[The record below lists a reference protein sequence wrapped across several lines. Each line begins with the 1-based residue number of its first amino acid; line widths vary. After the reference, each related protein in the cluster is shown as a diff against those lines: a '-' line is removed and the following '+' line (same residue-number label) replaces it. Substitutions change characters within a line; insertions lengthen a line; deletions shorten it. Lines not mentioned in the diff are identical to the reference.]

1 MKMNI
6 RQKKVVEAKENKIIC
21 LATAASG
28 KAIPIDTVIPTPNGW
43 KIADEIKVGDYLIN
57 ELGQPTKVL
66 GVYSQGKKEVYKI
79 TFGDGR
85 EAKCCKEHIWSVN
98 KITWKDKNEY
108 RDYTVA
114 QLLEE
119 GLVYKDRRAKF
130 SIPCS
135 LPIQWPEKEYD
146 IDPYVIGAFLGDG
159 CCIGKSQ
166 LVLASENE
174 HIPLLC
180 AEKMGTN
187 VKTELWYNNKYQWR
201 FYIENGIEKKYFNRL
216 EYFKKYKKEI
226 LQYSYNKS
234 IPQEYK
240 IGSIEQRLSLI
251 QGLMDTDGCIEK
263 RSGHVSFTSTSF
275 SLIKDVQEVLN
286 SLGYVSRLF
295 QEKRKELYIDT
306 CYSLSI
312 NIPNKEKEKLFRL
325 KRKKDIALT
334 FSNITQKHDY
344 SRTTIRSIEKTNEL
358 KEMVCFY
365 VDNPKHLF
373 LMNDCIVTHN
383 TTVLTERIRY
393 LVNNNVEP
401 EKIAAISF
409 TTMAAD
415 EMKERLG
422 EQGYGMF
429 IGTIHSL
436 ANNIL
441 IENGIDT
448 TEIIKNEKFDTLLKK
463 ALTIP
468 QKKIQ
473 TFEHVLVDEFQD
485 ISELEYNFIE
495 HIPKKNIYLTG
506 DERQCQP
513 VGTKVMM
520 RDGSEKNIENLVD
533 GEYLMTYELADGG
546 VRGGKKSTYEG
557 GRIEKIAHR
566 DVEEEIISITTE
578 DNFTSKYTNNHICM
592 VKLNGKSKL
601 IHAVYLMCDD
611 NYRFRIGKIPF
622 FSVNS
627 CHQNPWRDKMYKEG
641 CSKIWILKLFDND
654 KDARVLE
661 TKLSYKYQIPQTCW
675 QLDKVS
681 WTKEDIDYIYEDLNT
696 YENAKKCLKEFG
708 RDIEYPL
715 IDKNLEKSERIHFA
729 KNAVAEI
736 YACNLLEDVMDVIVF
751 DETAKTRKH
760 YSKITNISRSIEK
773 TTVYS
778 LQVANEL
785 YFADNIL
792 THNCIYGFKGSSDK
806 FLRDLY
812 EDASYKVY
820 YLVDNYR
827 NPPNIIKFAEDLIGS
842 LEKISPPSNPTKQFN
857 GHIEKCSF
865 YEALEEMEW
874 SQDWANWYII
884 CRTNNEVAAAMAI
897 LDRKGIP
904 YVSFKRGDTDLVEMN
919 SMLRDNRVKI
929 LTVHAMKGLE
939 GKNVIA
945 IGARLYNDEERRIA
959 YVAATRAESS
969 LYWCPSIAK
978 RTKGGPTPADIKH
991 SNDVM
996 KKFSKKM
1003 VNFGG

>member
-1 MKMNI
+1 MNLNI
-6 RQKKVVEAKENKIIC
+6 RQKKVIEAKENKIIC

-28 KAIPIDTVIPTPNGW
+28 KAIPIDTLIPTPNGN
-43 KIADEIKVGDYLIN
+43 KLAKEIKIGDMLFDRN
-57 ELGQPTKVL
+57 GEPTKVL
-66 GVYSQGKKEVYKI
+66 GVYPQGKKNVYEI

-85 EAKCCKEHIWSVN
+85 KAKCCDEHIWSVN
-98 KITWKDKNEY
+98 KVTWKDRNSFRPMTVKEILKNKLINSSRGANFY
-108 RDYTVA
+108 IPVAGAVKYT
-114 QLLEE
+114 
-119 GLVYKDRRAKF
+119 
-130 SIPCS
+130 
-135 LPIQWPEKEYD
+135 EKEYK
-146 IDPYVIGAFLGDG
+146 IHPYVIGALIGDG
-159 CCIGKSQ
+159 CCKEKYLTLS
-166 LVLASENE
+166 SENDI
-174 HIPLLC
+174 IPNRI
-180 AEKMGTN
+180 K
-187 VKTELWYNNKYQWR
+187 ELIGADDIYKNPANYNW
-201 FYIENGIEKKYFNRL
+201 I
-216 EYFKKYKKEI
+216 FKKNGHNIKTSDILSEEIIQLSFNKRIPEIYK
-226 LQYSYNKS
+226 Y
-234 IPQEYK
+234 
-240 IGSIEQRLSLI
+240 GSVEQRLSLI
-251 QGLMDTDGCIEK
+251 QGLMDTDGSITKDNRKNHESTAVA
-263 RSGHVSFTSTSF
+263 RFTSTSYN
-275 SLIKDVQEVLN
+275 LILDVKEVLG
-286 SLGYVSRLF
+286 SLGIISTITEDKREDKYTNNICYNLMINTTNENKVNLF
-295 QEKRKELYIDT
+295 WL
-306 CYSLSI
+306 
-312 NIPNKEKEKLFRL
+312 P
-325 KRKKDIALT
+325 RKKEIAL
-334 FSNITQKHDY
+334 SVKDKKQSKRYD
-344 SRTTIRSIEKTNEL
+344 RTSIREIKNLNYET
-358 KEMVCFY
+358 EMVCFE
-365 VDNPKHLF
+365 VDNEEHLY
-373 LMNDCIVTHN
+373 LMNDFIVTHN
-383 TTVLTERIRY
+383 TACLTERIRRII
-393 LVNNNVEP
+393 NDGCQP
-401 EKIAAISF
+401 ENIAAITF

-422 EQGYGMF
+422 EQGQRTF

-436 ANNIL
+436 ANNIC

-448 TEIIKNEKFDTLLKK
+448 TEIIANEKFDTLLKK
-463 ALTIP
+463 VLTIP
-468 QKKIQ
+468 KKKIQ
-473 TFEHVLVDEFQD
+473 VFEHVLVDEFQD

-520 RDGSEKNIENLVD
+520 RDGSEKNIENLVE
-533 GEYLMTYELADGG
+533 GEYLMTYDLADGG

-566 DVEEEIISITTE
+566 DIEEEIISITTE

-592 VKLNGKSKL
+592 VKLNGKSEL

-751 DETAKTRKH
+751 DETTKTRKH

-792 THNCIYGFKGSSDK
+792 THNCIYGFKGCSDK

-820 YLVDNYR
+820 YLIDNYR
-827 NPPNIIKFAEDLIGS
+827 NPPNVIKFAEDLIGS
-842 LEKISPPSNPTKQFN
+842 LDKISPPSNPTKQFN

-874 SQDWANWYII
+874 SQDWANWYVI
-884 CRTNNEVAAAMAI
+884 CRTNNEVASVMEI
-897 LDRKGIP
+897 LDRKKIP
-904 YVSFKRGDTDLVEMN
+904 YVSFKRGDVELVEMN
-919 SMLRDNRVKI
+919 SMLRDNRVKV
-929 LTVHAMKGLE
+929 LTVHAMKGLQ
-939 GKNVIA
+939 GKNIIVM
-945 IGARLYNDEERRIA
+945 GAKMYNDEERRIA

-969 LYWCPSIAK
+969 LYWCPSIVK
-978 RTKGGPTPADIKH
+978 RRKGGPSMSETKR
-991 SNDVM
+991 NKDVM
-996 KKFSKKM
+996 KRFSKNM

>member
-28 KAIPIDTVIPTPNGW
+28 KAIPIDTVIPTPNGNRFAKDI
-43 KIADEIKVGDYLIN
+43 KIGDMLFDRN
-57 ELGQPTKVL
+57 GNPTKVL
-66 GVYSQGKKEVYKI
+66 GVYPQGKKNVYEI

-85 EAKCCKEHIWSVN
+85 KAKCCEEHIWSVN
-98 KITWKDKNEY
+98 KITWKDRNSFRPMTLKEILKNKLINNSRGANFY
-108 RDYTVA
+108 IPVA
-114 QLLEE
+114 
-119 GLVYKDRRAKF
+119 GAVKY
-130 SIPCS
+130 S
-135 LPIQWPEKEYD
+135 EKEYK
-146 IDPYVIGAFLGDG
+146 IHPYVIGAFIGDG
-159 CCIGKSQ
+159 CCTGEYLTLS
-166 LVLASENE
+166 SENDI
-174 HIPLLC
+174 IPNRI
-180 AEKMGTN
+180 K
-187 VKTELWYNNKYQWR
+187 ELIGADDIYKNPANYNWT
-201 FYIENGIEKKYFNRL
+201 
-216 EYFKKYKKEI
+216 FKKNGHCIKTTDVLSEEIIQLSFNKKIPEIYK
-226 LQYSYNKS
+226 Y
-234 IPQEYK
+234 
-240 IGSIEQRLSLI
+240 GSIEQRLSLI
-251 QGLMDTDGCIEK
+251 QGLMDTDGSICKDNREDHSSTSVV
-263 RSGHVSFTSTSF
+263 RFTSTSYN
-275 SLIKDVQEVLN
+275 LILDVKEVLA
-286 SLGYVSRLF
+286 SLGIISKITTDNREDKYTNG
-295 QEKRKELYIDT
+295 I
-306 CYSLSI
+306 CYDLMI
-312 NIPNKEKEKLFRL
+312 NTSNENKEKLFWL
-325 KRKKDIALT
+325 PRKKEIAL
-334 FSNITQKHDY
+334 SLKDKKQNKRYD
-344 SRTTIRSIEKTNEL
+344 RTSIRKIKNLNYET
-358 KEMVCFY
+358 EMVCFE
-365 VDNPKHLF
+365 VDNDEHLY
-373 LMNDCIVTHN
+373 LMNDFIVTHN
-383 TTVLTERIRY
+383 TRCLTERIRRI
-393 LVNNNVEP
+393 LNDGCQP
-401 EKIAAISF
+401 ENIAAITF

-448 TEIIKNEKFDTLLKK
+448 TEIIKNENFDTLLKK

-485 ISELEYNFIE
+485 VSELEYNFIE

-506 DERQCQP
+506 DERQ
-513 VGTKVMM
+513 M
-520 RDGSEKNIENLVD
+520 
-533 GEYLMTYELADGG
+533 
-546 VRGGKKSTYEG
+546 
-557 GRIEKIAHR
+557 
-566 DVEEEIISITTE
+566 
-578 DNFTSKYTNNHICM
+578 
-592 VKLNGKSKL
+592 
-601 IHAVYLMCDD
+601 
-611 NYRFRIGKIPF
+611 
-622 FSVNS
+622 
-627 CHQNPWRDKMYKEG
+627 
-641 CSKIWILKLFDND
+641 
-654 KDARVLE
+654 
-661 TKLSYKYQIPQTCW
+661 
-675 QLDKVS
+675 
-681 WTKEDIDYIYEDLNT
+681 
-696 YENAKKCLKEFG
+696 
-708 RDIEYPL
+708 
-715 IDKNLEKSERIHFA
+715 
-729 KNAVAEI
+729 
-736 YACNLLEDVMDVIVF
+736 
-751 DETAKTRKH
+751 
-760 YSKITNISRSIEK
+760 
-773 TTVYS
+773 
-778 LQVANEL
+778 
-785 YFADNIL
+785 
-792 THNCIYGFKGSSDK
+792 IYGFKGSSDK

-842 LEKISPPSNPTKQFN
+842 LEKISPPSHPTKQFN

-978 RTKGGPTPADIKH
+978 RTKGGPTPASIKH

>member
-1 MKMNI
+1 MNLNI
-6 RQKKVVEAKENKIIC
+6 RQKKVIEAKENKIIC

-28 KAIPIDTVIPTPNGW
+28 KAIPIDTLIPTPNGW
-43 KIADEIKVGDYLIN
+43 KIAGEIKGGDYLIN
-57 ELGQPTKVL
+57 ELGQLTKVL
-66 GVYSQGKKEVYKI
+66 GVYPQGKKEVYKI

-85 EAKCCKEHIWSVN
+85 EAECCKEHIWSVN

-108 RDYTVA
+108 RDYTVT

-135 LPIQWPEKEYD
+135 LPIQWPKKEYD
-146 IDPYVIGAFLGDG
+146 IDPYIIGAFLGDG
-159 CCIGKSQ
+159 CCVGKSQ
-166 LVLASENE
+166 LVLSSENE
-174 HIPLLC
+174 YIPLLC

-201 FYIENGIEKKYFNRL
+201 FYIENGTEKKYFNRL

-251 QGLMDTDGCIEK
+251 QGLMDTDGSIEK
-263 RSGHVSFTSTSF
+263 KTGHIRFTSTSF

-295 QEKRKELYIDT
+295 QEKRKELYTDT
-306 CYSLSI
+306 CYFLSI

-325 KRKKDIALT
+325 KRKKDIAFT
-334 FSNITQKHDY
+334 FSNIIQKHDY

-393 LVNNNVEP
+393 LINNNVEP

-422 EQGYGMF
+422 EQGQRTF

-436 ANNIL
+436 ANNIC

-448 TEIIKNEKFDTLLKK
+448 TEIIANENFDTLLKK
-463 ALTIP
+463 VLTIP
-468 QKKIQ
+468 KKKIQ
-473 TFEHVLVDEFQD
+473 VFEHVLVDEFQD
-485 ISELEYNFIE
+485 ISELEYNFID

-506 DERQCQP
+506 DERQ
-513 VGTKVMM
+513 M
-520 RDGSEKNIENLVD
+520 
-533 GEYLMTYELADGG
+533 
-546 VRGGKKSTYEG
+546 
-557 GRIEKIAHR
+557 
-566 DVEEEIISITTE
+566 
-578 DNFTSKYTNNHICM
+578 
-592 VKLNGKSKL
+592 
-601 IHAVYLMCDD
+601 
-611 NYRFRIGKIPF
+611 
-622 FSVNS
+622 
-627 CHQNPWRDKMYKEG
+627 
-641 CSKIWILKLFDND
+641 
-654 KDARVLE
+654 
-661 TKLSYKYQIPQTCW
+661 
-675 QLDKVS
+675 
-681 WTKEDIDYIYEDLNT
+681 
-696 YENAKKCLKEFG
+696 
-708 RDIEYPL
+708 
-715 IDKNLEKSERIHFA
+715 
-729 KNAVAEI
+729 
-736 YACNLLEDVMDVIVF
+736 
-751 DETAKTRKH
+751 
-760 YSKITNISRSIEK
+760 
-773 TTVYS
+773 
-778 LQVANEL
+778 
-785 YFADNIL
+785 
-792 THNCIYGFKGSSDK
+792 IYGFKGCSDK
-806 FLRDLY
+806 FLRDLS

-820 YLVDNYR
+820 YLIDNYR

-842 LEKISPPSNPTKQFN
+842 LDKISPPSNPTKQFN

-874 SQDWANWYII
+874 SQDWANWYVI
-884 CRTNNEVAAAMAI
+884 CRTNNEVASVMEI
-897 LDRKGIP
+897 LDRKKIP
-904 YVSFKRGDTDLVEMN
+904 YVSFKRGDVELVEMN
-919 SMLRDNRVKI
+919 SMLRDNRVKV
-929 LTVHAMKGLE
+929 LTVHAMKGLQ
-939 GKNVIA
+939 GKNIIVM
-945 IGARLYNDEERRIA
+945 GAKMYNDEERRIA

-969 LYWCPSIAK
+969 LYWCPSIVK
-978 RTKGGPTPADIKH
+978 RRKGGPSMSETKR
-991 SNDVM
+991 NKDVM
-996 KKFSKKM
+996 KRFSKNM

>member
-1 MKMNI
+1 MNLNI
-6 RQKKVVEAKENKIIC
+6 RQKKVIEAKENKIIC

-28 KAIPIDTVIPTPNGW
+28 KAIPIDTLIPTPNGW
-43 KIADEIKVGDYLIN
+43 KTVGEIKDGDYLIN

-66 GVYSQGKKEVYKI
+66 GIYPQGKKEVYKI

-85 EAKCCKEHIWSVN
+85 EAECCKEHIWSVN

-108 RDYTVA
+108 RDYTVT

-146 IDPYVIGAFLGDG
+146 IDPYIVGAFLGDG
-159 CCIGKSQ
+159 CCVGKSQ
-166 LVLASENE
+166 LVLSSENE
-174 HIPLLC
+174 YIPLLC

-201 FYIENGIEKKYFNRL
+201 FYTENGTEKKYFNRL

-251 QGLMDTDGCIEK
+251 QGLMDTDGSIEK
-263 RSGHVSFTSTSF
+263 KSGHIRFTSTSF

-295 QEKRKELYIDT
+295 QEKRKELYTDT

-325 KRKKDIALT
+325 KRKKDIAIT
-334 FSNITQKHDY
+334 FSNIIQKHDY

-393 LVNNNVEP
+393 LINNNVDP

-422 EQGYGMF
+422 EQGQKAF

-436 ANNIL
+436 ANNIC

-448 TEIIKNEKFDTLLKK
+448 TEIIANEKFDTLLKK
-463 ALTIP
+463 VLTIP
-468 QKKIQ
+468 KKKIQ
-473 TFEHVLVDEFQD
+473 VFEHVLVDEFQD

-506 DERQCQP
+506 DERQ
-513 VGTKVMM
+513 M
-520 RDGSEKNIENLVD
+520 
-533 GEYLMTYELADGG
+533 
-546 VRGGKKSTYEG
+546 
-557 GRIEKIAHR
+557 
-566 DVEEEIISITTE
+566 
-578 DNFTSKYTNNHICM
+578 
-592 VKLNGKSKL
+592 
-601 IHAVYLMCDD
+601 
-611 NYRFRIGKIPF
+611 
-622 FSVNS
+622 
-627 CHQNPWRDKMYKEG
+627 
-641 CSKIWILKLFDND
+641 
-654 KDARVLE
+654 
-661 TKLSYKYQIPQTCW
+661 
-675 QLDKVS
+675 
-681 WTKEDIDYIYEDLNT
+681 
-696 YENAKKCLKEFG
+696 
-708 RDIEYPL
+708 
-715 IDKNLEKSERIHFA
+715 
-729 KNAVAEI
+729 
-736 YACNLLEDVMDVIVF
+736 
-751 DETAKTRKH
+751 
-760 YSKITNISRSIEK
+760 
-773 TTVYS
+773 
-778 LQVANEL
+778 
-785 YFADNIL
+785 
-792 THNCIYGFKGSSDK
+792 IYGFKGCSDK

-820 YLVDNYR
+820 YLIDNYR

-842 LEKISPPSNPTKQFN
+842 LDKISPPSKPTKQFN

-874 SQDWANWYII
+874 SQDWANWYVI
-884 CRTNNEVAAAMAI
+884 CRTNNEVASVMEI
-897 LDRKGIP
+897 LDRKKIP
-904 YVSFKRGDTDLVEMN
+904 YVSFKRGDVELVEMN
-919 SMLRDNRVKI
+919 SMLRDNRVKV
-929 LTVHAMKGLE
+929 LTVHAMKGLQ
-939 GKNVIA
+939 GKNIIVM
-945 IGARLYNDEERRIA
+945 GAKMYNDEERRIA

-969 LYWCPSIAK
+969 LYWCPSIVK
-978 RTKGGPTPADIKH
+978 RRKGGPSESETKR
-991 SNDVM
+991 NKDVM
-996 KKFSKKM
+996 KRFSKNM

>member
-28 KAIPIDTVIPTPNGW
+28 KAIPIDTIIPTPNGW

-66 GVYSQGKKEVYKI
+66 GVYPQGKKEVYKI

-108 RDYTVA
+108 RDYTVT

-119 GLVYKDRRAKF
+119 GLIYKDRRAKF

-135 LPIQWPEKEYD
+135 SPIQWPEKEYD
-146 IDPYVIGAFLGDG
+146 IDPYIIGAFLGDG

-240 IGSIEQRLSLI
+240 VGSIEQRLSLI

-295 QEKRKELYIDT
+295 QEKRKELYTDT

-334 FSNITQKHDY
+334 FSNVTQKHDY
-344 SRTTIRSIEKTNEL
+344 SRTTIRSIEKINEL

-409 TTMAAD
+409 TSMAAD

-506 DERQCQP
+506 DERQ
-513 VGTKVMM
+513 M
-520 RDGSEKNIENLVD
+520 
-533 GEYLMTYELADGG
+533 
-546 VRGGKKSTYEG
+546 
-557 GRIEKIAHR
+557 
-566 DVEEEIISITTE
+566 
-578 DNFTSKYTNNHICM
+578 
-592 VKLNGKSKL
+592 
-601 IHAVYLMCDD
+601 
-611 NYRFRIGKIPF
+611 
-622 FSVNS
+622 
-627 CHQNPWRDKMYKEG
+627 
-641 CSKIWILKLFDND
+641 
-654 KDARVLE
+654 
-661 TKLSYKYQIPQTCW
+661 
-675 QLDKVS
+675 
-681 WTKEDIDYIYEDLNT
+681 
-696 YENAKKCLKEFG
+696 
-708 RDIEYPL
+708 
-715 IDKNLEKSERIHFA
+715 
-729 KNAVAEI
+729 
-736 YACNLLEDVMDVIVF
+736 
-751 DETAKTRKH
+751 
-760 YSKITNISRSIEK
+760 
-773 TTVYS
+773 
-778 LQVANEL
+778 
-785 YFADNIL
+785 
-792 THNCIYGFKGSSDK
+792 IYGFKGSSDK
-806 FLRDLY
+806 FLRDLC

-884 CRTNNEVAAAMAI
+884 CRTNNEVAAAMSI

-978 RTKGGPTPADIKH
+978 RTKGGPTPANIKH

>member
-21 LATAASG
+21 LATASSG
-28 KAIPIDTVIPTPNGW
+28 KT
-43 KIADEIKVGDYLIN
+43 
-57 ELGQPTKVL
+57 
-66 GVYSQGKKEVYKI
+66 
-79 TFGDGR
+79 R
-85 EAKCCKEHIWSVN
+85 C
-98 KITWKDKNEY
+98 
-108 RDYTVA
+108 
-114 QLLEE
+114 
-119 GLVYKDRRAKF
+119 
-130 SIPCS
+130 
-135 LPIQWPEKEYD
+135 
-146 IDPYVIGAFLGDG
+146 
-159 CCIGKSQ
+159 
-166 LVLASENE
+166 
-174 HIPLLC
+174 
-180 AEKMGTN
+180 
-187 VKTELWYNNKYQWR
+187 
-201 FYIENGIEKKYFNRL
+201 
-216 EYFKKYKKEI
+216 
-226 LQYSYNKS
+226 
-234 IPQEYK
+234 
-240 IGSIEQRLSLI
+240 
-251 QGLMDTDGCIEK
+251 
-263 RSGHVSFTSTSF
+263 
-275 SLIKDVQEVLN
+275 
-286 SLGYVSRLF
+286 
-295 QEKRKELYIDT
+295 
-306 CYSLSI
+306 
-312 NIPNKEKEKLFRL
+312 
-325 KRKKDIALT
+325 
-334 FSNITQKHDY
+334 
-344 SRTTIRSIEKTNEL
+344 
-358 KEMVCFY
+358 
-365 VDNPKHLF
+365 
-373 LMNDCIVTHN
+373 
-383 TTVLTERIRY
+383 LTERIRRI
-393 LVNNNVEP
+393 LNDGCKTEN
-401 EKIAAISF
+401 IAAITF

-422 EQGYGMF
+422 EQGHGMF

-520 RDGSEKNIENLVD
+520 RDGSEKNIENLVE
-533 GEYLMTYELADGG
+533 GEYLMTYDLADGG

-578 DNFTSKYTNNHICM
+578 DNLTSKYTNNHICM
-592 VKLNGKSKL
+592 VKLNGKSEL

-751 DETAKTRKH
+751 DETTKTRKH

-806 FLRDLY
+806 FLRDLC
-812 EDASYKVY
+812 EDASYKIY